1 MKIIIKEIDKYRSLT
16 FKHKLISKYIIY
28 LTSVNNNNIEAYIE
42 YGEEAKKAR
51 VNELLVTHFI
61 HNNNEIN
68 KDEIITELYLE
79 TTNTY

>member
-1 MKIIIKEIDKYRSLT
+1 M
-16 FKHKLISKYIIY
+16 
-28 LTSVNNNNIEAYIE
+28 TSVNNNNIEAYIE